1 MLRIDPERWE
11 AVRSYA
17 HCFDH
22 EHLPLGLPRQVM
34 AVYATT
40 AQSLVDLLPD
50 SRWLVAALH
59 DLWESKNAAVFY
71 AVQLGKE
78 EAQ

>member
-1 MLRIDPERWE
+1 MLSLTADRWD

-22 EHLPLGLPRQVM
+22 EHLPGEQSR
-34 AVYATT
+34 AVAQQYAAT
-40 AQSLVDLLPD
+40 AQALADMLPD

-59 DLWESKNAAVFY
+59 DLWESKNAAVLL
-71 AVQLGKE
+71 AVQIDKGR
-78 EAQ
+78 A